1 MNKQTI
7 LEHYDFFRNGSE
19 AFRSR
24 LLETVGYVRLPKGA
38 FYFHEGDVCAQ
49 VALVGAGRIRVYKTG
64 ETGREITLY
73 HVVAG
78 ESCLINISC
87 MLSTTRCPASA
98 RVESAVEALVIPG
111 DRFRRWVAENENVRN
126 YVFDLIAKRM
136 ASVMSLVEEVTFQ
149 RMDERVARFLE
160 ENFEKSSGTQTVLL
174 LTHEKI
180 ASQLGTA
187 REVVSRLL
195 KEFERVGAI
204 RLSRGQ
210 IVLQDRDLLKS
221 FSNRR

>member
-1 MNKQTI
+1 
-7 LEHYDFFRNGSE
+7 
-19 AFRSR
+19 
-24 LLETVGYVRLPKGA
+24 
-38 FYFHEGDVCAQ
+38 
-49 VALVGAGRIRVYKTG
+49 
-64 ETGREITLY
+64 
-73 HVVAG
+73 
-78 ESCLINISC
+78 
-87 MLSTTRCPASA
+87 
-98 RVESAVEALVIPG
+98 
-111 DRFRRWVAENENVRN
+111 
-126 YVFDLIAKRM
+126 
-136 ASVMSLVEEVTFQ
+136 MSLVEEVTFQ

-160 ENFEKSSGTQTVLL
+160 ENFEKSSGAQTVLL

-210 IVLQDRDLLKS
+210 IILQDRDLLKS